1 MTLPGLQHARLR
13 ASGDSEAGPARA
25 TRARATGP
33 SAETARVTEFN
44 GPESPPAPPR
54 GTRWTRA
61 RPPGEGRVT
70 GSRYRAAPHA
80 TRRASLRADRIGR
93 VRDRTSGRLD
103 HPATGEFRVG

>member
-1 MTLPGLQHARLR
+1 MTLPGLQHARR
-13 ASGDSEAGPARA
+13 SGPPA
-25 TRARATGP
+25 TRATDAGAGDGAA

-44 GPESPPAPPR
+44 GSESPPAPPR

-80 TRRASLRADRIGR
+80 TRRAGVAAA
-93 VRDRTSGRLD
+93 RTGSDGFATGASGRLD